1 MLCHGGGCKVLTS
14 TNLTVMCENF
24 SIKVCHV
31 RCRKKLSSSSTPAAC
46 SHQHF
51 LWQKVLA
58 RNSAMQWQVIAK
70 ISQRKQQSIIFHI
83 KEKEVY
89 VMQSSSSKKK
99 GTIRWVHI
107 SKYFGIFSFACQI
120 RLKLS
125 WHSNSYL
132 AFSSKQIDH

>member
-1 MLCHGGGCKVLTS
+1 MLCHGGGCKVLTW

-70 ISQRKQQSIIFHI
+70 ISQKKQQSMIFRI
-83 KEKEVY
+83 KEKEVGIRY
-89 VMQSSSSKKK
+89 VVVLLEEKRHNQL
-99 GTIRWVHI
+99 GTCLQ
-107 SKYFGIFSFACQI
+107 IFSHFFVCVSNQI
-120 RLKLS
+120 KLVVAFEFLPSVQLK
-125 WHSNSYL
+125 
-132 AFSSKQIDH
+132 ID